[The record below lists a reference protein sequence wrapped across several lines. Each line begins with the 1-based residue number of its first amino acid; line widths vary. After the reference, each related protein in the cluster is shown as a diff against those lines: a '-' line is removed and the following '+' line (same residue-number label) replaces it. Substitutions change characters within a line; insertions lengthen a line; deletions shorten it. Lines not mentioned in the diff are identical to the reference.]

1 MPPRLRT
8 MLLCACLLSL
18 ACLAPASALAAKTG
32 GASAD
37 ADSGQN
43 ASAATGGVS
52 PDDPRYKPPKKA
64 KIINGIAYP
73 PKGAPATVV
82 NAINAANKIV
92 RMPYRYGGGHK
103 SFKDTAYDCSG
114 SVSFALHGGGL
125 LTAPLDSSSFMS
137 WGRSGKGRWITVW
150 TNPGHA
156 FVMIAGLRFD
166 TGMRDRRVAKGTAPG
181 SGPRWGHA
189 RPTDGF
195 SARHPNGL

>member
-8 MLLCACLLSL
+8 LLFCACLLSL
-18 ACLAPASALAAKTG
+18 ACLLPAGAFAAKTG
-32 GASAD
+32 GASSS
-37 ADSGQN
+37 SGNEN
-43 ASAATGGVS
+43 ATAATGGVS

-64 KIINGIAYP
+64 KIINGLAYA
-73 PKGAPATVV
+73 PKGAPPAVV
-82 NAINAANKIV
+82 NAINAANQIV

-103 SFKDTAYDCSG
+103 SFKDSAYDCSG
-114 SVSFALHGGGL
+114 PVSFALHGGGR
-125 LTAPLDSSSFMS
+125 LTAPLDSSSFMK
-137 WGRSGKGRWITVW
+137 WGQAGKGRWITVW

-189 RPTDGF
+189 RATDGF
-195 SARHPNGL
+195 SARHPAGL

>member
-8 MLLCACLLSL
+8 MLLCACLLTL
-18 ACLAPASALAAKTG
+18 ACLAPAGALAAKTG
-32 GASAD
+32 GSSA
-37 ADSGQN
+37 GPKNEN

-64 KIINGIAYP
+64 KIINGLAYA
-73 PKGAPATVV
+73 PKGAPPAVV

-125 LTAPLDSSSFMS
+125 LSSPLDSSSFMN
-137 WGRSGKGRWITVW
+137 WGRAGKGRWITVW
-150 TNPGHA
+150 TNQGHA

-166 TGMRDRRVAKGTAPG
+166 TGARDRRVAKGTAPG
-181 SGPRWGHA
+181 SGPRWGKP

-195 SARHPNGL
+195 TARHPNGL